1 MQSATSIDTRL
12 VLRVY
17 AWVVLTI
24 SLVVSEVPRLIVSN
38 LDLPGVPYGR
48 FGLVHLAFAALSV
61 FGFAA
66 VGMSRIESPASRQ
79 RALWWFALGHLHFGL
94 WFWGQATAVFPDF
107 IPYPVGWLPLI
118 AGIVLMFIAVT
129 CAHAPKFAGRFRF
142 SPDEEEP
149 RHMHVVMLRER
160 GPRTSALQSQYE
172 EHIRQAARLE
182 ERSRLARDL
191 HDAVKQQLFA
201 IQTSAATVQERWQ
214 SDVAGAHAA
223 LAQVRTCARDA
234 LTEMKAL
241 IEQLQAAPIENTG
254 LVAAL
259 QQQCEAL
266 APRTGADVK
275 LNVGVMPPHDTLP
288 PGTQQALFRAAQEA
302 LSNVARHAR
311 ATDVTMWLGLKSDR
325 LELTVRDN
333 GTGFDG
339 LQITPGMGLKN
350 MSARLHEVSGRMLIS
365 PQPKGG
371 TLIGFSVP
379 CDLDTARDYARKA
392 WIAAGVVALMAFNL
406 TFGDQWE
413 QPWSA
418 IIAWIA
424 LITAAR
430 YAAAWRRTRKRGDT
444 QVVAA

>member
-24 SLVVSEVPRLIVSN
+24 SVVFAHIWIVSDT
-38 LDLPGVPYGR
+38 DLPGVPYGR
-48 FGLVHLAFAALSV
+48 AGLIRLSAAAIGV
-61 FGFAA
+61 CGFVAI
-66 VGMSRIESPASRQ
+66 GMSRIENPASRQ
-79 RALWWFALGHLHFGL
+79 RALFWFAIGHLYFGVL
-94 WFWGQATAVFPDF
+94 FQGQAYAVFPDF
-107 IPYPVGWLPLI
+107 IPYPLGWLPLI

-149 RHMHVVMLRER
+149 QHVHVVMLRER
-160 GPRTSALQSQYE
+160 GPKTSPLQSQYE
-172 EHIRQAARLE
+172 EHIRQAARVE

-214 SDVAGAHAA
+214 TDVAGAHSA

-241 IEQLQAAPIENTG
+241 IEQLQASPIENTG

-266 APRTGADVK
+266 GLRTGADVK
-275 LNVGVMPPHDTLP
+275 LNVGTLPPGGAVP

-311 ATDVTMWLGLKSDR
+311 ATGVTVWLGLKGDR
-325 LELTVRDN
+325 LELTIRDN
-333 GTGFDG
+333 GMGFDG
-339 LQITPGMGLKN
+339 MQITPGMGLKN
-350 MSARLHEVSGRMLIS
+350 MSARLHEVSGHMLIS

-379 CDLDTARDYARKA
+379 CDLATAGDYAKKA
-392 WIAAGVVALMAFNL
+392 AIAAGVVVLMAFNF
-406 TFGDQWE
+406 TFGDRWE
-413 QPWSA
+413 WPWSA

-430 YAAAWRRTRKRGDT
+430 YVAAWWRTRGRNET
-444 QVVAA
+444 VIA